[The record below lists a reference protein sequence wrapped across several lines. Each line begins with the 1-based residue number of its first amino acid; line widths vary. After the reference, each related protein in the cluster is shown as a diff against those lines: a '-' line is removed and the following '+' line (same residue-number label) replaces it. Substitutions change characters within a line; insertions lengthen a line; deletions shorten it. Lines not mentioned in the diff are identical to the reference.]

1 MYIYHSKKITKK
13 VMFIN
18 KQKLIKKFNN
28 HFWLHFVAKNNSH
41 KKIPI
46 MAYRYLLQD
55 KNVAYFLRLRCVR
68 FWNLIINIPKSH

>member
-41 KKIPI
+41 KKNSNYDLPVTI
-46 MAYRYLLQD
+46 ARQKCCLLP
-55 KNVAYFLRLRCVR
+55 KIKMCTFLEP
-68 FWNLIINIPKSH
+68 NN